1 VKNATQIMCRIAGV
15 ISQQLNE
22 EELMLTV
29 RSMCNA
35 MHKGGPDGEGFLH
48 LAQQNLAFGHRRL
61 ALIDLSEQGKQP
73 MTYQNQLWITFNGE
87 IYNYQ
92 ELKAQLIT
100 QGYTF
105 QNATDTEVILAGY
118 QAHGTPFFT
127 QLRGMFAFALHD
139 SNTQKTYLVR
149 DSQGIKPL
157 YYQINDKA
165 LFFASEVKAFKA
177 ITQKPAINPDWKV
190 YFLAFG
196 FIPEPYTTLQGVY
209 NLAKGHYLCWDHQ
222 SMQATIEAFAETQ
235 PKVVALKDP
244 AVKTAQLLDQAVKR
258 HLIADAPIGV
268 FLSGGIDSSLLSLIA
283 AAQSKQQIS
292 TVSINFNEQAF
303 SEQAYQ
309 EIIAKQ
315 INSKHISYKVT
326 PQDFEQNVEHIF
338 EDMDQP
344 SNDGINS
351 WFVNKVA
358 KENGLKAVL
367 SGIGADELFGGYPS
381 FTRVKIV
388 ERLKQLPNFLL
399 KLTAHLPQNKLQ
411 RISYLAYTNP
421 IGEYL
426 FLRGFFAP
434 KTIAKLLG
442 ISEAKVHQCLANY
455 QLPGTLNTLQGKDRM
470 SWFETNL
477 YMQNQLL
484 KDTDYMSMAH
494 GVEVRVPFLD
504 QDLVKHAL
512 SLPQQQRFSQQPKS
526 LLINAY
532 LKVLPQSIWDRPKK
546 GFSFPFQEWFKS
558 YAPIQNEQHYQ
569 NNKTALALLQDFKG
583 NRLHWSTLFAVYQV
597 FKNEG

>member
-1 VKNATQIMCRIAGV
+1 MCRIAGV
-15 ISQQLNE
+15 ISQKLNQ
-22 EELMLTV
+22 EELMLSV

-35 MHKGGPDGEGFLH
+35 MHKGGPDGQGYLH
-48 LAQQNLAFGHRRL
+48 LPEQHLAIGHRRL

-73 MTYQNQLWITFNGE
+73 MPYPTNLWITFNGE

-92 ELKAQLIT
+92 SLKAALIAK
-100 QGYTF
+100 GSIF
-105 QNATDTEVILAGY
+105 NNATDTEVILAGY
-118 QAHGTPFFT
+118 QAEGTAFFKK
-127 QLRGMFAFALHD
+127 LSGMFAFALHD
-139 SNTQKTYLVR
+139 GNKHKTFLVR

-157 YYQINDKA
+157 YYQVKDKA
-165 LFFASEVKAFKA
+165 LRFASEVKAFKVLPD
-177 ITQKPAINPDWKV
+177 KPNTNPDWKI

-196 FIPEPYTTLQGVY
+196 FIPEPYTTLQHVF
-209 NLAKGHYLCWDHQ
+209 NLPKGHYLCWDHQ
-222 SMQATIEAFAETQ
+222 LMTAQIHRFAEEKPEVQ
-235 PKVVALKDP
+235 CIEDA
-244 AVKTAQLLDQAVKR
+244 AAKTAELLDKAVER

-283 AAQSKQQIS
+283 AKQSKQQIT

-303 SEQAYQ
+303 SEEAYQ

-326 PQDFEQNVEHIF
+326 PQDFEQNIEQIF
-338 EDMDQP
+338 QDMDQP

-358 KENGLKAVL
+358 QENGLKAVL

-381 FTRVKIV
+381 FTRTEIVK
-388 ERLKQLPNFLL
+388 RLKKVPNFLL

-411 RISYLAYTNP
+411 RLSYLAYKNL

-434 KTIAKLLG
+434 KTIAKLLN
-442 ISEAKVHQCLANY
+442 IREAKVHQCLSNY
-455 QLPGTLNTLQGKDRM
+455 QLAASLNALQGKDRM
-470 SWFETNL
+470 SWFETNV

-504 QDLVKHAL
+504 RDVVQHAL
-512 SLPQQQRFSQQPKS
+512 SLPQHQRFSHLPKS
-526 LLINAY
+526 LLIKAY
-532 LKVLPQSIWDRPKK
+532 DKLLPEAIWNRPKK
-546 GFSFPFQEWFKS
+546 GFSFPFQHWFKS
-558 YAPIQNEQHYQ
+558 YAPIQNQQHYQ
-569 NNKTALALLQDFKG
+569 NNKTALSLLQQFRT
-583 NRLHWSTLFAVYQV
+583 NRLHWSKLFAVYQV
-597 FKNEG
+597 FNHER